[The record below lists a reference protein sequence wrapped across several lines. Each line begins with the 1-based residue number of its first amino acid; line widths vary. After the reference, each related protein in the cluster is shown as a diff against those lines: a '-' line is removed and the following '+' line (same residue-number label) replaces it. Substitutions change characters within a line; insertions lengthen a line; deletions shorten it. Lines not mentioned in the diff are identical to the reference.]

1 MDSDLL
7 DRLTIRQLVDD
18 WIIYSD
24 GGDWERFRK
33 VWHDDGRMMATW
45 TQGTAD
51 EFVAMRKMSFEKG
64 ATSILHFHGGHS
76 SDVAGDRATSQT
88 KMQILQR
95 AEVEGVMC
103 DVTCNGRFYDFF
115 ERRAGRWGFV
125 HRQPIYEKDWITP
138 CDPANPPR
146 MDPELLASFPAGY
159 RNLAY
164 LQTKLGFNVKKDM
177 PGLKGPEVDAL
188 YAAGKAWLGGAKDH
202 PIKLCASGG
211 LSH

>member
-1 MDSDLL
+1 VDSDLI
-7 DRLTIRQLVDD
+7 DRLAIRQLVDD
-18 WIIYSD
+18 WIVYSD

-51 EFVAMRKMSFEKG
+51 EFVAMRKLSFDSG
-64 ATSILHFHGGHS
+64 ATTILHFHGAHS
-76 SDVAGDRATSQT
+76 ADVAGDRAVAQT

-95 AEVEGVMC
+95 APVEGVMC
-103 DVTCNGRFYDFF
+103 DVTCLGRFCDFF

-125 HRQPIYEKDWITP
+125 HRQPVYEKDWLTP
-138 CDPANPPR
+138 CDPTEAPK
-146 MDPELLASFPAGY
+146 MDQALLASFPVGY

-164 LQTKLGFNVKKDM
+164 LQTKLGFKVKRDM
-177 PGLKGPEVDAL
+177 PGLKGPEVEAL
-188 YAAGKAWLGGAKDH
+188 YAAFKAWLDGARAH
-202 PIKLCASGG
+202 PIDLCATGG